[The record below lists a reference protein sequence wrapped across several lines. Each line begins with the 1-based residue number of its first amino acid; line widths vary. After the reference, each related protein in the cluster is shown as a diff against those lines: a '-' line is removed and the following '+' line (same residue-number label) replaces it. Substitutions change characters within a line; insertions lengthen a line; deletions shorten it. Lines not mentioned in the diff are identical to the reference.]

1 MKSGS
6 SPEDVISYYLSS
18 IGKVPLLTPFE
29 EMALG
34 YEVKQMRELAEL
46 PVEDLSSDQ
55 LDLMEKGLKAW
66 ERMFAANIRLVV
78 SVAKK
83 YQDRG
88 LELLDLVKAGSNGLD
103 RALDK
108 FDPDMGY
115 KFSTYAYWWIRE
127 GIKRALNKNDPFT
140 CLPSRMSKKLA
151 KMHRITKELTNRFGR
166 EPNRLEL
173 SFAMGIEPKDFDLL
187 IAEITLYESVNEVI
201 DQ

>member
-1 MKSGS
+1 MFGS
-6 SPEDVISYYLSS
+6 SPQDAIDYYLNA
-18 IGKVPLLTPFE
+18 IEKVPLLTPFE
-29 EMALG
+29 EIELG
-34 YEVKQMRELAEL
+34 YEVKNMRKLLDIPEK
-46 PVEDLSSDQ
+46 DLSSDQ
-55 LDLMEKGLKAW
+55 LDLIKNGQKARA
-66 ERMFAANIRLVV
+66 RMFAANIRLLV

-103 RALDK
+103 QSLDK
-108 FDPDMGY
+108 FDPDSGY
-115 KFSTYAYWWIRE
+115 KFATYAYWWIRE

-151 KMHRITKELTNRFGR
+151 KMHRITKELTHRFGR

-173 SFAMGIEPKDFDLL
+173 SFALGIEPKDFDLM
-187 IAEITLYESVNEVI
+187 IAETTLYKSVNESL

>member
-1 MKSGS
+1 MSGS
-6 SPEDVISYYLSS
+6 SPQDVIGYYLTA
-18 IGKVPLLTPFE
+18 IGRVPLLTPFE
-29 EMALG
+29 EIELG

-55 LDLMEKGLKAW
+55 LDLMHNGLKAW

-83 YQDRG
+83 YQDQG
-88 LELLDLVKAGSNGLD
+88 LELLDVVNAGANGLD

-151 KMHRITKELTNRFGR
+151 KMHRITKELTHRFGR

-173 SFAMGIEPKDFDLL
+173 SFALGIEPKDFDLM
-187 IAEITLYESVNEVI
+187 IAETTLYKSVNELL
-201 DQ
+201 DK

>member
-1 MKSGS
+1 MS
-6 SPEDVISYYLSS
+6 STSPQDAIDFYLSS
-18 IGKVPLLTPFE
+18 IKKVPLLTPFE
-29 EMALG
+29 EIELG
-34 YEVKQMRELAEL
+34 YEVKNMRELLDL
-46 PVEDLSSDQ
+46 PEEDLSSDQ
-55 LDLMEKGLKAW
+55 LDLIKNGQKARN
-66 ERMFAANIRLVV
+66 RMFAANIRLLV
-78 SVAKK
+78 SVSKK

-127 GIKRALNKNDPFT
+127 GIKRALNKCDPFT

-173 SFAMGIEPKDFDLL
+173 SFAMGIEPKDFDLM
-187 IAEITLYESVNEVI
+187 IAETTLYKSVNESL

>member
-1 MKSGS
+1 MSGS
-6 SPEDVISYYLSS
+6 SPQDAINSYLSA
-18 IGKVPLLTPFE
+18 INRVPLLTPFE
-29 EMALG
+29 EIELG
-34 YEVKQMRELAEL
+34 YEIKNMRKLLDIPEK
-46 PVEDLSSDQ
+46 DLSSDQ
-55 LDLMEKGLKAW
+55 LDLIKNGQKARN
-66 ERMFAANIRLVV
+66 RMFAANIRLLV
-78 SVAKK
+78 SVSKK

-187 IAEITLYESVNEVI
+187 IAEITLYESVNEVL

>member
-1 MKSGS
+1 MSGS
-6 SPEDVISYYLSS
+6 SPQDAIDYYLNS
-18 IGKVPLLTPFE
+18 IKKVPLLTPFE
-29 EMALG
+29 EIELG

-55 LDLMEKGLKAW
+55 LDLIKNGQRARA
-66 ERMFAANIRLVV
+66 RMFAANIRLIVT
-78 SVAKK
+78 VAKK

-88 LELLDLVKAGSNGLD
+88 LELLDLVQAGSDGLD

-108 FDPDMGY
+108 FDPDSGY
-115 KFSTYAYWWIRE
+115 KFATYAYWWIRE

-151 KMHRITKELTNRFGR
+151 KMHRITKELTHRFGR

-173 SFAMGIEPKDFDLL
+173 SFALGIEPKDFDLM
-187 IAEITLYESVNEVI
+187 IAETTLYKSVNESL
-201 DQ
+201 DK

>member
-1 MKSGS
+1 MPS
-6 SPEDVISYYLSS
+6 SSSQDAIDYYLNA
-18 IGKVPLLTPFE
+18 IKKVPLLTPFE
-29 EMALG
+29 EIELG

-46 PVEDLSSDQ
+46 PAKDLSSDQ
-55 LDLMEKGLKAW
+55 IDLMENGLKAW

-83 YQDRG
+83 YQDQG
-88 LELLDLVKAGSNGLD
+88 LELLDVVKAGANGLD
-103 RALDK
+103 RALGK

-127 GIKRALNKNDPFT
+127 GIKRALNKCDPFT

-151 KMHRITKELTNRFGR
+151 KMRRITNELTHRFGR

-173 SFAMGIEPKDFDLL
+173 SFAMGIEPKDFDLM
-187 IAEITLYESVNEVI
+187 IAETTLYKSVNESL